1 MTEISAQSKTYLCRL
16 DEIPD
21 GQGRGF
27 VFGEGTARWAIFVV
41 RRGGAVHA
49 YENSC
54 PHLGTPL
61 DFVTDRFLSRGR
73 GHIQC
78 STHHALFEIET
89 GYCVTGPCKDKSLA
103 PVAVKIEAGAVVLTG
118 APSSTPGQEAENA
131 AVQ

>member
-1 MTEISAQSKTYLCRL
+1 MTETTAKPDTYLCRL

-27 VFGEGTARWAIFVV
+27 VFGEGTARWAMFVI
-41 RRGGAVHA
+41 RRGSTVHA

-73 GHIQC
+73 SHIQC
-78 STHHALFEIET
+78 STHHALFEIDT
-89 GYCVTGPCKDKSLA
+89 GHCVSGPCKGKNLTSLEI
-103 PVAVKIEAGAVVLTG
+103 KISNNSLYLKYLK
-118 APSSTPGQEAENA
+118 
-131 AVQ
+131 

>member
-1 MTEISAQSKTYLCRL
+1 MPEDAAQSETYLCRL

-27 VFGEGTARWAIFVV
+27 VFGEGTARWAIFVI
-41 RRGGAVHA
+41 RRSETVHA

-73 GHIQC
+73 SHIQC
-78 STHHALFEIET
+78 STHHALFEIDT
-89 GYCVTGPCKDKSLA
+89 GLCISGPCKGEHLSQIEVFTSGNRIFLA
-103 PVAVKIEAGAVVLTG
+103 KISATLK
-118 APSSTPGQEAENA
+118 
-131 AVQ
+131 